1 MEIKLTGKN
10 ALVGGSSR
18 GIGQAIALR
27 LAASGANVTLMAS
40 DLTRLNETLV
50 LLDQSK
56 GQKHQFVKVDFNDF
70 SSFEVEMKRYFSSN
84 TVDILVNNTQ
94 GPSAGGALDKSI
106 EDYQAAFDLLF
117 KCAVVTTH
125 LALPHMQ
132 QQQWGRI
139 INVASISVREPL
151 NYLALS
157 NSLRAALVTWAKSLS
172 LDIAQDSITINN
184 TLTGYFDTE
193 RIAQLNAQKGE
204 KMGIPPAKVRAA
216 MEEQVPMK
224 RIGKTEEY
232 ANLVCFLASDQASYI
247 TGTNIPIDG
256 GLLKSF

>member
-70 SSFEVEMKRYFSSN
+70 SSFEEEMKRYFSSN

-117 KCAVVTTH
+117 KCAVITTH
-125 LALPHMQ
+125 LALPHM

-184 TLTGYFDTE
+184 TLTGVFRYRTDCATQRAKSRKNGYTSRRSSCCNGRTSPHE
-193 RIAQLNAQKGE
+193 TYRKNRRIRESCVLFSLRSSELYYRNKY
-204 KMGIPPAKVRAA
+204 PH
-216 MEEQVPMK
+216 
-224 RIGKTEEY
+224 
-232 ANLVCFLASDQASYI
+232 
-247 TGTNIPIDG
+247 
-256 GLLKSF
+256 